1 MRTTV
6 GLRFLYRPMIYDK
19 QPIDID
25 EQLALLQN
33 RGLIIE
39 DVVKAKQQLRNISY
53 FRIASY
59 LRYMEN
65 DFLNHLYK
73 SGSFP
78 QGWENEP
85 LWR

>member
-6 GLRFLYRPMIYDK
+6 GLRFLYRPMIYGK

-39 DVVKAKQQLRNISY
+39 DVVKAKQQLRNISEC
-53 FRIASY
+53 R
-59 LRYMEN
+59 R
-65 DFLNHLYK
+65 
-73 SGSFP
+73 GS
-78 QGWENEP
+78 
-85 LWR
+85 